1 MLRPRDLGGIDYIIR
16 AETEEGR
23 IHRIFRAFDREDA
36 LEQLINYCRSEDL
49 RLQLDS
55 IEVDAP
61 FRPDG
66 DRSGGNQRSS

>member
-16 AETEEGR
+16 AETNEGQ
-23 IHRIFRAFDREDA
+23 IHRIYRAFDREDA

-61 FRPDG
+61 FRSHD
-66 DRSGGNQRSS
+66 DRSPGDKR

>member
-16 AETEEGR
+16 AETAEGS

-36 LEQLINYCRSEDL
+36 LEQLINYCRSEAL

-61 FRPDG
+61 FRSEG
-66 DRSGGNQRSS
+66 DRSPGDTR